1 MESSS
6 GVLGKLDFTL
16 GKYDDLCRAVADSKY
31 TIVTFEEYFQHPGTK
46 GYPVLILRHD
56 IDQVCKCALD
66 MARVEHEHNI
76 TATYYFRM
84 KKGTYITNI
93 IDEIVSYGHE
103 IGYHYETLD
112 RSKGNIELAIKFFEG
127 DLADFRKRY
136 EVKTVCAHGNPL
148 TRYDNKDIWKKCNF
162 SDFGL
167 LGEPY
172 LSLDYR
178 KFAYFSDSG
187 RTWRN
192 DKVQKMEGKDYVETA
207 FTLIQP
213 RNTDELIQ
221 IIKEGA
227 LPNICML
234 THPERWS
241 KDVTSFV
248 SRRLLDFAFSWG
260 KVAIYMYKGVQK
272 G

>member
-1 MESSS
+1 M
-6 GVLGKLDFTL
+6 LGNWDFTL
-16 GKYDDLCRAVADSKY
+16 RKYDGLCKAVANSRC
-31 TIVTFEEYFQHPGTK
+31 TSVTFSDYLEHYRWDDGNSF
-46 GYPVLILRHD
+46 IIMRHD
-56 IDQVCKCALD
+56 IDRDAGCASNIAKL
-66 MARVEHEHNI
+66 EHQYGI
-76 TATYYFRM
+76 KGSYYFRM
-84 KKGTYITNI
+84 RKGTYTTDI
-93 IDEIVSYGHE
+93 IDEIASYGHE

-112 RSKGNIELAIKFFEG
+112 KSKGNVELAIELFER
-127 DLADFRKRY
+127 DLAEFRKRY
-136 EVKTVCAHGNPL
+136 EVKTICAHGNPL
-148 TRYDNKDIWKKCNF
+148 TRYDNKDIWKKCKF

-172 LSLDYR
+172 LSLDYS

-187 RTWRN
+187 RTWKN
-192 DKVQKMEGKDYVETA
+192 DKAQKMEGKDYIETA

-227 LPNICML
+227 LPNVCIL
-234 THPERWS
+234 AHPERWS
-241 KDVTSFV
+241 KGVASFI

-260 KVAIYMYKGVQK
+260 KVAIYMYKRVQK